1 MGKVLHKAFKAVAN
15 DISQVLPIMGE
26 SGLQVSY
33 FNSDPRKLAEVTRF
47 SDDIKRP
54 WLKTNMK

>member
-33 FNSDPRKLAEVTRF
+33 FNSDPRKLSEVTRF
-47 SDDIKRP
+47 SDDKP
-54 WLKTNMK
+54 